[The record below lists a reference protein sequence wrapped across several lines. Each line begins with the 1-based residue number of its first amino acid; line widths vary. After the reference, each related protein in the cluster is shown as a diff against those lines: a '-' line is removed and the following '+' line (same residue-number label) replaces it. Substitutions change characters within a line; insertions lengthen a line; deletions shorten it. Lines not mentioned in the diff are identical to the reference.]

1 MSLRGLFIATM
12 LTAAL
17 GLAWQKREP
26 LRAWLGSVAVPS
38 VPVSISEHPVPLLNP
53 ANPPTPSTAGKPAAE
68 FRSGELR
75 KCVNG
80 QQVAYTNVECPPGF
94 KAQAVAAAAVTVV
107 PGTPVAKPQAAASGP
122 SALHK
127 ALDISRDDTLHD
139 KMIQRAIDGPR

>member
-1 MSLRGLFIATM
+1 MSIRGLILALFF
-12 LTAAL
+12 LSAL
-17 GLAWQKREP
+17 GLAWQQREQ
-26 LRAWLGSVAVPS
+26 LRAWLGSVSVPS
-38 VPVSISEHPVPLLNP
+38 VPMSISDQP
-53 ANPPTPSTAGKPAAE
+53 APAAMPSTSAAPGTSAAK
-68 FRSGELR
+68 FRAGELR

-107 PGTPVAKPQAAASGP
+107 PGTPVAKPDAAASGP

>member
-1 MSLRGLFIATM
+1 MTM

-26 LRAWLGSVAVPS
+26 LRAWLGSPPVPS
-38 VPVSISEHPVPLLNP
+38 VPVSSGEQPAPFM
-53 ANPPTPSTAGKPAAE
+53 ANPGTPAAS
-68 FRSGELR
+68 FRAGELR

-80 QQVAYTNVECPPGF
+80 QQVSYTNVECPPGF

-107 PGTPVAKPQAAASGP
+107 PGTPVAKPDAAASGP

>member
-1 MSLRGLFIATM
+1 MSIRGLIIA
-12 LTAAL
+12 LLFLSAL

-26 LRAWLGSVAVPS
+26 LRAWLGSVPVPS
-38 VPVSISEHPVPLLNP
+38 VPVSISDQP
-53 ANPPTPSTAGKPAAE
+53 ATSSADPSTPASPAKPSAKYRA
-68 FRSGELR
+68 GELR
-75 KCVNG
+75 KCING

-94 KAQAVAAAAVTVV
+94 KEQAVAAAAVTVV
-107 PGTPVAKPQAAASGP
+107 PGTPVAKPEAAASGP